1 MALSLLQSANQ
12 HEAQTLSVLQT
23 VPGIGKIL
31 SRVLRYEIHA
41 IGRFPRVQAFAS
53 YARWVKGSKA
63 SAGKRVGPAGQ
74 TIGPA
79 PRTGAFAAAA
89 PVCLRHHPNGQQL
102 LTRLANNHGTGK
114 ALTILAPQL
123 ARAVES
129 RLKRKTAV
137 DMASFFRA

>member
-1 MALSLLQSANQ
+1 MPAKKPSAK
-12 HEAQTLSVLQT
+12 ATKPKKT
-23 VPGIGKIL
+23 VSAPVKMSSPRSA
-31 SRVLRYEIHA
+31 SRAVKARPA
-41 IGRFPRVQAFAS
+41 APRKPTVRATP
-53 YARWVKGSKA
+53 AR
-63 SAGKRVGPAGQ
+63 
-74 TIGPA
+74 PA
-79 PRTGAFAAAA
+79 PRPVRVVPPTVAAAAA

-123 ARAVES
+123 ARAVYS